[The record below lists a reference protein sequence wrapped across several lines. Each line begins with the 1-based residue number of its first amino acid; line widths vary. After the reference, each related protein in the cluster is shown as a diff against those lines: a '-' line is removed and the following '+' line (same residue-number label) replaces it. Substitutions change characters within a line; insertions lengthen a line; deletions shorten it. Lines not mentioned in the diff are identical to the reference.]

1 MVTVKQL
8 QDGNFTSQF
17 PPFSLQGIKIPLY
30 RFSSNSILD
39 NGCVGGISCVV
50 EEEGG
55 EEGEEQSVLDSILL
69 AQWED
74 RMWKG
79 LFRYDVTTSEIKVIG
94 GRKKFIAQFN
104 EGWSRDFIPSMGKN
118 KNFCQEDAFKFSWM
132 ERQEELLFCVSS
144 GEKSN
149 PELVLSAAV
158 PDCALLI
165 AINASPA
172 EYGHVLLV
180 PHGSKII
187 HQYLDKRSLELVL
200 RIAVEINNCSFRLF
214 YDYSPSA
221 SPLYFQACYLQI
233 PLPVELMHFDTI
245 FGAGKEGMRISC
257 VADYPIKTLVL
268 ESNHFNTMMEVLAEI
283 CSCLQQKLIPYNL
296 LISDH
301 GKRIFLF
308 FQLHTLE
315 DSCTLSAWECGGY
328 FLFKSRSEFDQ
339 ATEQALLKQLSTVSL
354 DDKGFQAVKLLCC
367 SIAGK
372 FVC

>member
-8 QDGNFTSQF
+8 QDVNFSSQCS
-17 PPFSLQGIKIPLY
+17 PFSLQGIKIPLY
-30 RFSSNSILD
+30 RFGSNSILD
-39 NGCVGGISCVV
+39 DGCAGRISCVL
-50 EEEGG
+50 
-55 EEGEEQSVLDSILL
+55 EGEEEESVLDSIVL

-79 LFRYDVTTSEIKVIG
+79 LFRYDVTASEIKLVG

-104 EGWSRDFIPSMGKN
+104 EGWSRDFMPRMGKN
-118 KNFCQEDAFKFSWM
+118 TSFCQEDLFKFSWM
-132 ERQEELLFCVSS
+132 ERHEELLFSVAS

-149 PELVLSAAV
+149 AELVLSAAV

-165 AINASPA
+165 AINVSPV
-172 EYGHVLLV
+172 EYGHVFLV

-187 HQYLDKRSLELVL
+187 HQFLDKRSLELVL
-200 RIAVEINNCSFRLF
+200 HVAVEINNCSFRLF
-214 YDYSPSA
+214 YGYSPSA
-221 SPLYFQACYLQI
+221 PHMYFQACYLQI
-233 PLPVELMHFDTI
+233 PLPVEFMRFDTI
-245 FGAGKEGMRISC
+245 FGAGKEGMRISS

-268 ESNHFNTMMEVLAEI
+268 ESNHLKTMMEVLAEI
-283 CSCLQQKLIPYNL
+283 CSCLQEKLIPYNL

-308 FQLHTLE
+308 FQLQSSTN
-315 DSCTLSAWECGGY
+315 SILSAWECGGY

-339 ATEQALLKQLSTVSL
+339 ATEAALLKQLSTVSL

-367 SIAGK
+367 SIASK
-372 FVC
+372 FTS